1 MPSALPKTGKFLDG
15 RGLNHLI
22 RVGKA
27 KGYLT
32 YDDINKILPPEIT
45 SPEQIDTL
53 LMGLSRH
60 GIEVVET
67 SVRDVERR
75 PRKEGVFD
83 DNEIDDTLA
92 LGVSSST
99 AATAAHHTS
108 KSHDPIRLYMRKMG
122 SVSLLDREGE
132 VAIAKRIEE
141 GENKVFSV
149 ILNCPITVEEIIQL
163 GDRIKKGKIRAI
175 DIVKNIDE
183 EEEDYFDEEELKE
196 RVVSIVG
203 KIRADNSERSKMRD
217 YLKNGKY
224 VTERRRKKVEDR
236 MANLERRIINNL
248 HDLRLKK
255 DIVDQIGEQ
264 LKYMVER
271 VRSIRA
277 EIETIEKD
285 LGMNRKDIRKTLHDM
300 KKSRSAERKI
310 SAKLGIKMRD
320 LVESDRI
327 IQNAVRRVRRIENE
341 VNMPVN
347 ELCVTYDDLKEGE
360 RVAFQAKAELIESNL
375 RLVVSIAKKYTNRG
389 LQFLDIIQ
397 EGNIGLM
404 KAVEKFEYRR
414 GYKFSTYATWWI
426 RQAITRA
433 IADQARTIRIPV
445 HMIETINKFLRTS
458 RYLNQE
464 YGRDPTPEEIA
475 EKMEMPIDKVR
486 KVLKIAKEPISLET
500 PIGDDDDSHLSD
512 FIEDKSMPSPQDS
525 VINASLGRQAQKV
538 LKTLSGREEKV
549 LRLRFGIGVKSD
561 HTLEEVGQDFKVTR
575 ERIRQIE
582 AKALRKLRH
591 PLRSKQLRGFI
602 ES

>member
-1 MPSALPKTGKFLDG
+1 MSMTPSKNGRFLDG

-22 RVGKA
+22 RLGKA

-32 YDDINKILPPEIT
+32 YDDINKVLSPEVT

-60 GIEVVET
+60 GIEVIET
-67 SVRDVERR
+67 AIQEIDRR

-83 DNEIDDTLA
+83 EGEIDDSLTLNTTP
-92 LGVSSST
+92 ST
-99 AATAAHHTS
+99 TATAGHASS

-141 GENKVFSV
+141 GENRVFGV
-149 ILNCPITVEEIIQL
+149 ILGCPITVEEIIQL
-163 GDRIKKGKIRAI
+163 GDKIKKGK
-175 DIVKNIDE
+175 VKASEVVKHIDE
-183 EEEDYFDEEELKE
+183 EEEDYIEEEEIKE
-196 RVVSIVG
+196 RVISVIG
-203 KIRADNSERSKMRD
+203 KIRADN
-217 YLKNGKY
+217 
-224 VTERRRKKVEDR
+224 
-236 MANLERRIINNL
+236 LERTKLHALVKAGRNLTEAKARKLAEAMKGYEKRIIASL
-248 HDLRLKK
+248 HELHLRK
-255 DIVDQIGEQ
+255 DVIDQIGEQ
-264 LKYMVER
+264 LKSMVER
-271 VRSIRA
+271 VKTVQV
-277 EIETIEKD
+277 EIEGVERD
-285 LGMNRKDIRKTLHDM
+285 LGMNKKEIKKTLHDM
-300 KKSRSAERKI
+300 RVSRSAERKI
-310 SAKLGIKMRD
+310 SAKLGIKLKD
-320 LVESDRI
+320 LVEGDKV
-327 IQNAVRRVRRIENE
+327 IQNALRRIRRIESE
-341 VNMPVN
+341 VNMPV
-347 ELCVTYDDLKEGE
+347 EDLCAMYDELKEGE
-360 RVAFQAKAELIESNL
+360 RIASLAKAELIEANL

-464 YGRDPTPEEIA
+464 FGRDPTPEEIA
-475 EKMEMPIDKVR
+475 EKMEMPIEKVR
-486 KVLKIAKEPISLET
+486 KVLRIAKQPISLET
-500 PIGDDDDSHLSD
+500 PIGDDEDSHLAD

-525 VINASLGRQAQKV
+525 VINASLNRQAQKV
-538 LKTLSGREEKV
+538 LRTLSGREEKV